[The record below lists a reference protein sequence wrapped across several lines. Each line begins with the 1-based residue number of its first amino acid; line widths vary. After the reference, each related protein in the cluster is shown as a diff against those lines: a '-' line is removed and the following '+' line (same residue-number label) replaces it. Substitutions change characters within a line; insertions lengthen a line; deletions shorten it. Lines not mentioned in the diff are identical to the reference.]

1 MKERVKERLCL
12 CKILREM
19 LIKNFAKREED
30 ITFHVNS
37 SYLKKD

>member
-19 LIKNFAKREED
+19 LIKSFAKRKED
-30 ITFHVNS
+30 ITFHMNNN
-37 SYLKKD
+37 YLKKD

>member
-12 CKILREM
+12 CEILRKI
-19 LIKNFAKREED
+19 LIKNFAKRKED
-30 ITFHVNS
+30 IISYMNS